1 MTGLR
6 THADRVSRHGRWA
19 ATIAGALAIAVTVAG
34 CSSSGA
40 KPSAG
45 GTTVEKPNL
54 TVLYGTAGAS
64 MIPLWIAADEGLF
77 TKHGLHV
84 TLTLGNST
92 TGANAV
98 ISGSADLFMGE
109 VTSAY
114 QAEAQGVPMQ
124 IVATL
129 LTKSINKFFISKK
142 ISTPAGLAGQSVAIS
157 AVGDTTDL
165 AARLALAKLGV
176 DSSKVTFLPTGGSS
190 SRLAALAAGRVDG
203 TVLSEP
209 TATVATQQGFQMVL
223 DQTSQPLADDGVTI
237 SKSFGEKNPNTVVA
251 FLEAIVDGINY
262 LRDPANK
269 DTSLAVLAK
278 YLNMKPTDGPVMQ
291 GYTTYQQILVHDPY
305 PDQQAGQANLD
316 GLKSED
322 PSRFGNLTL
331 NQVFNPTFAQKLR
344 DSGYL
349 NQASARHHRRTA
361 EVCTA
366 IPHGYV
372 MMPALASGAG
382 ILLCSRKT

>member
-1 MTGLR
+1 MTGRR
-6 THADRVSRHGRWA
+6 TPTGRASRRGRWA
-19 ATIAGALAIAVTVAG
+19 AALTGIVALAVAAAG
-34 CSSSGA
+34 CSSSGGA

-45 GTTVEKPNL
+45 GASVEKPNL

-176 DSSKVTFLPTGGSS
+176 DSGKVTFLPTGGSS

-251 FLEAIVDGINY
+251 FLEAVVDGINY

-349 NQASARHHRRTA
+349 NQAGATA
-361 EVCTA
+361 S
-366 IPHGYV
+366 PSNG
-372 MMPALASGAG
+372 
-382 ILLCSRKT
+382 